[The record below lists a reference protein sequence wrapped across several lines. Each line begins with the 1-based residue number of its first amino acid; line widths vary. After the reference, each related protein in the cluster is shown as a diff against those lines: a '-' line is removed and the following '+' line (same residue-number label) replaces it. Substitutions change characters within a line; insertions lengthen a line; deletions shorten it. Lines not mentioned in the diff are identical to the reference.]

1 MAAVKIGNKV
11 VSNESPTYMIA
22 EIGINHNGD
31 LETAKKLIQESKNSG
46 FDAVKFQKRTIEI
59 VYSPEELAKPR
70 PNFYGETNGDLKR
83 GLEFDES
90 DYKEID
96 RFCKELDL
104 HWFASPWDLPSI
116 DFLEKFDV
124 VAHKVASACM
134 TDRSLLKAL
143 NATGKPVFMSTG
155 MSSLDQVDSAIK
167 EIDNSRLILMHTVS
181 VYPAKPDQLNL
192 SWIDILK
199 KRYPHLQ
206 VGYSG
211 HEVGVSPSVI
221 AVAKYGATCVERHV
235 TLDRSMWG
243 SDQSASLEPDGM
255 KRVVGYIRSIPV
267 VSGSGEKHI
276 LDEEVPIA
284 AKLRRV
290 TDF

>member
-1 MAAVKIGNKV
+1 MAVVKVGDKFI
-11 VSNESPTYMIA
+11 SNDSPTYMIA

-31 LETAKKLIQESKNSG
+31 IDTAKKLIQESKNAG
-46 FDAVKFQKRTIEI
+46 FDAVKFQKRTVEI
-59 VYSPEELAKPR
+59 VYSAEELQKPR

-83 GLEFDES
+83 GLEFDED
-90 DYKEID
+90 DYTEID
-96 RFCKELDL
+96 AFCRELDI
-104 HWFASPWDLPSI
+104 HWFASPWDVPSVE
-116 DFLEKFDV
+116 FLERFNV

-134 TDRSLLKAL
+134 TDRSLLKVL
-143 NATGKPVFMSTG
+143 NETGKPVFMSTG
-155 MSSLDQVDSAIK
+155 MSSLEQVDAAVK

-181 VYPAKPDQLNL
+181 VYPAKPEQLNL
-192 SWIDILK
+192 SWINTLK
-199 KRYPHLQ
+199 SRYPHLP

-267 VSGSGEKHI
+267 VSGGGDKRV
-276 LDEEVPIA
+276 LDEEVPIS

>member
-31 LETAKKLIQESKNSG
+31 LETAKKLIQESKSAG

-70 PNFYGETNGDLKR
+70 PNLYGETNGDLKR

-96 RFCKELDL
+96 RFCKALDI

-155 MSSLDQVDSAIK
+155 MSSLEQVDSAVK

-192 SWIDILK
+192 SWIDTLK
-199 KRYPHLQ
+199 KRYPHLP

-221 AVAKYGATCVERHV
+221 AVAKYGANCVERHV

>member
-1 MAAVKIGNKV
+1 MAAVRIGNKV

-31 LETAKKLIQESKNSG
+31 LETAKKLIQESKNAG

-96 RFCKELDL
+96 RFCKELDI

>member
-1 MAAVKIGNKV
+1 
-11 VSNESPTYMIA
+11 
-22 EIGINHNGD
+22 
-31 LETAKKLIQESKNSG
+31 
-46 FDAVKFQKRTIEI
+46 
-59 VYSPEELAKPR
+59 
-70 PNFYGETNGDLKR
+70 
-83 GLEFDES
+83 
-90 DYKEID
+90 
-96 RFCKELDL
+96 
-104 HWFASPWDLPSI
+104 
-116 DFLEKFDV
+116 
-124 VAHKVASACM
+124 M
-134 TDRSLLKAL
+134 TDRSLLKSL
-143 NATGKPVFMSTG
+143 NASGKPVFMSTG
-155 MSSLDQVDSAIK
+155 MSSLEQVDSAVK

-192 SWIDILK
+192 SWIDTLK
-199 KRYPHLQ
+199 KRYPHLP

-255 KRVVGYIRSIPV
+255 KRVVGYIRTIPV

-284 AKLRRV
+284 AKLRRI

>member
-1 MAAVKIGNKV
+1 VTIVKVGGKS

-31 LETAKKLIQESKNSG
+31 LSVAKKLIEESKSAG

-70 PNFYGETNGDLKR
+70 PNHFGETNGDLKK
-83 GLEFDES
+83 GLEFDENA
-90 DYKEID
+90 YREID
-96 RFCKELDL
+96 KFCRALHI
-104 HWFASPWDLPSI
+104 HWFASPWDVPSV
-116 DFLEKFDV
+116 DFLERFGV

-134 TDRSLLKAL
+134 TDRALLKAL
-143 NATGKPVFMSTG
+143 NATGKPIFMSTG
-155 MSSLDQVDSAIK
+155 MSSLSQIDQAVR
-167 EIDNSRLILMHTVS
+167 EIDNSRLVLMHTVS
-181 VYPAKPDQLNL
+181 VYPAKPEQLNL
-192 SWIDILK
+192 SWIETLK
-199 KRYPHLQ
+199 KRYPHIPI
-206 VGYSG
+206 GYSG

-221 AVAKYGATCVERHV
+221 AVAKYGATCVERHI

-243 SDQSASLEPDGM
+243 SDHSASLEPDGM

-267 VSGSGEKHI
+267 VSGSGEKRI
-276 LDEEVPIA
+276 LDEEVPIS

>member
-1 MAAVKIGNKV
+1 MSVVKIGNKV
-11 VSNESPTYMIA
+11 VSNDSPTYMIA

-31 LETAKKLIQESKNSG
+31 LETAKKLIQESKNAG

-59 VYSPEELAKPR
+59 VYSPEELTKPR

-83 GLEFDES
+83 GLEFSES

-96 RFCKELDL
+96 RFCKELEIQ
-104 HWFASPWDLPSI
+104 WFASPWDLPSVE
-116 DFLEKFDV
+116 FLEKLNV

-143 NATGKPVFMSTG
+143 NATGKPIFMSTG
-155 MSSLDQVDSAIK
+155 MSSLEQVDAAVK
-167 EIDNSRLILMHTVS
+167 EIDNSRLVLMHTVS
-181 VYPAKPDQLNL
+181 VYPAKPEQLNL
-192 SWIDILK
+192 SWIETLQD
-199 KRYPHLQ
+199 RYPHLP

-211 HEVGVSPSVI
+211 HEVGVTPSVI
-221 AVAKYGATCVERHV
+221 AVAKYGAVCVERHV
-235 TLDRSMWG
+235 TLDRAMWG

-267 VSGSGEKHI
+267 VSGKGVKHV
-276 LDEEVPIA
+276 LEEEVPIS

>member
-1 MAAVKIGNKV
+1 MSVVKIGNKV
-11 VSNESPTYMIA
+11 VSNDSPTYMIA

-31 LETAKKLIQESKNSG
+31 LETAKKLIQESKNAG
-46 FDAVKFQKRTIEI
+46 FDAVKFQKRTLEI

-83 GLEFDES
+83 GLEFSES

-96 RFCKELDL
+96 RFCKELEIQ
-104 HWFASPWDLPSI
+104 WFASPWDLPSVE
-116 DFLEKFDV
+116 FLEKLNV
-124 VAHKVASACM
+124 VAHK
-134 TDRSLLKAL
+134 
-143 NATGKPVFMSTG
+143 
-155 MSSLDQVDSAIK
+155 
-167 EIDNSRLILMHTVS
+167 VS
-181 VYPAKPDQLNL
+181 VYPAKPEQLNL
-192 SWIDILK
+192 SWIETLQD
-199 KRYPHLQ
+199 RYPHLP

-211 HEVGVSPSVI
+211 HEVGVTPSVI
-221 AVAKYGATCVERHV
+221 AVAKYGAVCVERHV
-235 TLDRSMWG
+235 TLDRAMWG

-267 VSGSGEKHI
+267 VSGNGEKYI
-276 LDEEVPIA
+276 LDEEIPIS

>member
-1 MAAVKIGNKV
+1 
-11 VSNESPTYMIA
+11 
-22 EIGINHNGD
+22 
-31 LETAKKLIQESKNSG
+31 
-46 FDAVKFQKRTIEI
+46 
-59 VYSPEELAKPR
+59 
-70 PNFYGETNGDLKR
+70 
-83 GLEFDES
+83 
-90 DYKEID
+90 
-96 RFCKELDL
+96 
-104 HWFASPWDLPSI
+104 
-116 DFLEKFDV
+116 
-124 VAHKVASACM
+124 M

-155 MSSLDQVDSAIK
+155 MSTLAQVDAAVN

-181 VYPAKPDQLNL
+181 VYPAKPEQLNL
-192 SWIDILK
+192 SWIEVLK
-199 KRYPHLQ
+199 RRYPNIPI
-206 VGYSG
+206 GYSG
-211 HEVGVSPSVI
+211 HEVGVTPSVV

-267 VSGSGEKHI
+267 VSGHGEKHI
-276 LDEEVPIA
+276 LDEEVPIS

>member
-1 MAAVKIGNKV
+1 MASVIIGNKS
-11 VSNESPTYMIA
+11 VSSDSPTYMIA

-31 LETAKKLIQESKNSG
+31 LAVAKKLIEESKNAG

-59 VYSPEELAKPR
+59 VYSAEELAKPR
-70 PNFYGETNGDLKR
+70 PNHYGETNGDLKR
-83 GLEFDES
+83 GLEFDRS
-90 DYKEID
+90 AYGEID
-96 RFCKELDL
+96 RFCKELGI
-104 HWFASPWDLPSI
+104 HWFASPWDVPSVE
-116 DFLEKFDV
+116 FLEQFNV

-134 TDRSLLKAL
+134 TDRALLKAL
-143 NATGKPVFMSTG
+143 NATGKPVIMSTG
-155 MSSLDQVDSAIK
+155 MSSLEQIDKAVK

-181 VYPAKPDQLNL
+181 VYPAKPEQLNL
-192 SWIDILK
+192 SWIETLQ
-199 KRYPHLQ
+199 KRYPHIP

-255 KRVVGYIRSIPV
+255 KRVVTYIRSIPV
-267 VSGSGEKHI
+267 VSGNGEKRI
-276 LDEEVPIA
+276 LDEEVPIS

-290 TDF
+290 NDF

>member
-1 MAAVKIGNKV
+1 MTIVKVGGKS

-31 LETAKKLIQESKNSG
+31 LSVAKKLIEESKSAG

-70 PNFYGETNGDLKR
+70 PNHFGETNGDLKK
-83 GLEFDES
+83 GLEFDENA
-90 DYKEID
+90 YREID
-96 RFCKELDL
+96 KFCRALHI
-104 HWFASPWDLPSI
+104 HWFASPWDVPSV
-116 DFLEKFDV
+116 DFLERFGV

-134 TDRSLLKAL
+134 TDRALLKAL
-143 NATGKPVFMSTG
+143 NATGKPIFMSTG
-155 MSSLDQVDSAIK
+155 MSSLSQIDQAVR
-167 EIDNSRLILMHTVS
+167 EIDNSRLVLMHTVS
-181 VYPAKPDQLNL
+181 VYPAKPEQLNL
-192 SWIDILK
+192 SWIETLK
-199 KRYPHLQ
+199 KRYPHIPI
-206 VGYSG
+206 GYSG

-221 AVAKYGATCVERHV
+221 AVAKYGATCVERHI

-243 SDQSASLEPDGM
+243 SDHSASLEPDGM

-267 VSGSGEKHI
+267 VSGSGEKRI
-276 LDEEVPIA
+276 LDEEVPIS

>member
-1 MAAVKIGNKV
+1 MSVVKIGNKV
-11 VSNESPTYMIA
+11 VSNDSPTYMIA

-31 LETAKKLIQESKNSG
+31 LETAKKLIQESKNAG
-46 FDAVKFQKRTIEI
+46 FDAVKFQKRTLEI
-59 VYSPEELAKPR
+59 VYSPEELAKLR

-83 GLEFDES
+83 GLEFSES

-96 RFCKELDL
+96 RFCKELEIQ
-104 HWFASPWDLPSI
+104 WFASPWDLPSVE
-116 DFLEKFDV
+116 FLEKLNV

-143 NATGKPVFMSTG
+143 NATGKPIFMSTG
-155 MSSLDQVDSAIK
+155 MSSLEQVDADVK
-167 EIDNSRLILMHTVS
+167 EIDNSRLVLMHTVS
-181 VYPAKPDQLNL
+181 VYPAKPEQLNL
-192 SWIDILK
+192 SWIETLQN
-199 KRYPHLQ
+199 RYPQLP

-211 HEVGVSPSVI
+211 HEVGVTPSVI
-221 AVAKYGATCVERHV
+221 AVAKYGAVCVERHV
-235 TLDRSMWG
+235 TLDRAMWG

-267 VSGSGEKHI
+267 VSGNGEKHI
-276 LDEEVPIA
+276 LDEEVPIS

>member
-11 VSNESPTYMIA
+11 VSNDSPTYMIA

-31 LETAKKLIQESKNSG
+31 LETAKKLIQESKNAG

-90 DYKEID
+90 DYTEIS
-96 RFCKELDL
+96 RFCRELDI

-134 TDRSLLKAL
+134 TDRSLLKSL
-143 NATGKPVFMSTG
+143 NASGKPVFMSTG
-155 MSSLDQVDSAIK
+155 MSSLEQVDSAVK

-192 SWIDILK
+192 SWIDTLK
-199 KRYPHLQ
+199 KRYPHLP

-255 KRVVGYIRSIPV
+255 KRVVGYIRTIPV

-284 AKLRRV
+284 AKLRRI

>member
-1 MAAVKIGNKV
+1 MTAVKIGNKFI
-11 VSNESPTYMIA
+11 SNHSPTYMIA

-31 LETAKKLIQESKNSG
+31 LETAKKLILESKNAG

-59 VYSPEELAKPR
+59 VYSQEELAKPR

-96 RFCKELDL
+96 RYCKELDI
-104 HWFASPWDLPSI
+104 HWFASPWDVPSI
-116 DFLEKFDV
+116 DFLEKFNV

-143 NATGKPVFMSTG
+143 NATGKPIFMSTG
-155 MSSLDQVDSAIK
+155 MSSLEQVDSAVK

-192 SWIDILK
+192 SWIDTLK
-199 KRYPHLQ
+199 NRFPHLP

-267 VSGSGEKHI
+267 VSGSGEKHV

-290 TDF
+290 SDF

>member
-31 LETAKKLIQESKNSG
+31 LETAKKLIQESKNAG

-90 DYKEID
+90 DYTEID
-96 RFCKELDL
+96 RFCKELDI

>member
-1 MAAVKIGNKV
+1 MSVVKVGNKI
-11 VSNESPTYMIA
+11 VSNEAPTYLIA

-31 LETAKKLIQESKNSG
+31 LETAKKLIHESKNAG

-59 VYSPEELAKPR
+59 VYTPEELSKPR
-70 PNFYGETNGDLKR
+70 PNFFGETNGDLKR
-83 GLEFDES
+83 GLEFQEQ
-90 DYKEID
+90 DYREID
-96 RFCKELDL
+96 RFCREIDIQ
-104 HWFASPWDLPSI
+104 WFASPWDLPSVE
-116 DFLEKFDV
+116 FLENFNV

-155 MSSLDQVDSAIK
+155 MSTLAQVDAAVN

-181 VYPAKPDQLNL
+181 VYPAKPEQLNL
-192 SWIDILK
+192 SWIEVLK
-199 KRYPHLQ
+199 RRYPNIPI
-206 VGYSG
+206 GYSG
-211 HEVGVSPSVI
+211 HEVGVTPSVV

-267 VSGSGEKHI
+267 VSGHGEKHI
-276 LDEEVPIA
+276 LDEEVPIS

>member
-31 LETAKKLIQESKNSG
+31 LETAKKLIQESKNAG

-96 RFCKELDL
+96 RFCKEIDI

-155 MSSLDQVDSAIK
+155 MSSLEQVDSAIK